1 MPDGDADMQDQQNQ
15 TPASGQSSE
24 RVPLRITRI
33 TGKDL
38 IKIEFGA
45 SEPMIITSDAAFEV
59 GKALI
64 EGAYA
69 IQRDKFVK
77 LIPNKNRNN

>member
-1 MPDGDADMQDQQNQ
+1 MPDGDADMQDQQSQ
-15 TPASGQSSE
+15 MGGE

>member
-15 TPASGQSSE
+15 MGGE

-45 SEPMIITSDAAFEV
+45 NEPMIITSDAAFEV

-69 IQRDKFVK
+69 IQHDKFVK